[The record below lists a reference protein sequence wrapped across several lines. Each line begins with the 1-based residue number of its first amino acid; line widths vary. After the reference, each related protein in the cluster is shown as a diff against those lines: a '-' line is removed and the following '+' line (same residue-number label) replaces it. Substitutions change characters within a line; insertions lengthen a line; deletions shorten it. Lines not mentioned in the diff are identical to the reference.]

1 MVSAR
6 QIGLVLGPAVFAIT
20 ALSAPP
26 LGMSAAAWLVA
37 GLVVWMAVLALNA
50 MAGGMWFVNRGLE
63 QPEATGGLL
72 AVLRRLMD
80 PA

>member
-1 MVSAR
+1 MKLPE
-6 QIGLVLGPAVFAIT
+6 G
-20 ALSAPP
+20 
-26 LGMSAAAWLVA
+26 WK
-37 GLVVWMAVLALNA
+37 VWMAVLALNA

-72 AVLRRLMD
+72 AVLRRVMG